1 MTNSSSESP
10 ETYQARKKLK
20 QIFTEYEFEIEE
32 EVPLSTVTNNMEEE
46 IWPPYRAD
54 MLLTKQ
60 FIIELD
66 SKKLHGTRRK
76 RVHDKWRDENVRKQV
91 KLKTVRLLSKDVNK
105 QEPEQILEEV
115 NWQLKRQ
122 DLTTEDIESD

>member
-1 MTNSSSESP
+1 MNQYSTESP

-20 QIFTEYEFEIEE
+20 EIFTEYEFEIEE
-32 EVPLSTVTNNMEEE
+32 EVPLQTVTNNMEEE

-66 SKKLHGTRRK
+66 SKNLHGTRRK

-122 DLTTEDIESD
+122 DLDEE